1 MARSLQFQRWWLLL
15 AAIVGIG
22 LAAGYVWWSTRLSR
36 AVDRVLTMQSA
47 LQQGSAWASATERI
61 PDAWV
66 PDLTWE
72 VVRDDTEIEALR
84 GWVQSRIPS
93 KLIPP
98 SIRYPGA
105 DLRRNRGW
113 VALAAGR
120 DENEVLRAL
129 ELAYPKAPP
138 NGAQFL
144 VTLYDAIS
152 APEDYGRRS
161 LFLTASRNPDPQVRL
176 ESVALVAGN
185 LNTGRN
191 RDRSDGPAWDRLREL
206 MDDQVSVVREAA
218 TKALAEAGGR

>member
-1 MARSLQFQRWWLLL
+1 MTRSLPVRRRWWVL

-22 LAAGYVWWSTRLSR
+22 LVAWYVWWSTRLSR
-36 AVDRVLTMQSA
+36 AVDRVLAVHAASQQSPSTV
-47 LQQGSAWASATERI
+47 SAPDQI

-72 VVRDDTEIEALR
+72 MVRDDTGFEAFR
-84 GWVQSRIPS
+84 ISVQSRAPS

-105 DLRRNRGW
+105 YLRRDRAL

-120 DENEVLRAL
+120 DIREVLRAL

-138 NGAQFL
+138 NGAQWI
-144 VTLYDAIS
+144 VAAYEAIS
-152 APEDYGRRS
+152 APDDSGRRS

-176 ESVALVAGN
+176 AAVALVAGK

-191 RDRSDGPAWDRLREL
+191 GDRSDGPAWDRLREL
-206 MDDQVSVVREAA
+206 LDDQVSVVREAA
-218 TKALAEAGGR
+218 ARALAEAGGR

>member
-1 MARSLQFQRWWLLL
+1 MARSLHLRRWWWVV
-15 AAIVGIG
+15 ASVAGIG
-22 LAAGYVWWSTRLSR
+22 LVAWYVWWSTRLSR
-36 AVDRVLTMQSA
+36 AVDRVLTMESA
-47 LQQGSAWASATERI
+47 LQQASAWASATERI

-72 VVRDDTEIEALR
+72 VVRDDTEIEAMR
-84 GWVQSRIPS
+84 VWVQSRIPS

-129 ELAYPKAPP
+129 ALAYPKAPP

-144 VTLYDAIS
+144 VTLYEAIS
-152 APEDYGRRS
+152 AREDSGRRS

-176 ESVALVAGN
+176 ASVALVAGN
-185 LNTGRN
+185 LNTGKN
-191 RDRSDGPAWDRLREL
+191 GDRSDGPAWDRLREL
-206 MDDQVSVVREAA
+206 LDDQVSVVREAA
-218 TKALAEAGGR
+218 TKALAEAGDR